1 MDVQGYLEM
10 TGCSLK
16 AFRGHEVR
24 EPSGKNPVKTFCSE
38 CGKLQSPPKGM
49 NQYLSCS
56 DQLNFKH
63 RSPSVPNASDP

>member
-1 MDVQGYLEM
+1 MDVWGYLEM

-38 CGKLQSPPKGM
+38 CGKLQSPPRRG
-49 NQYLSCS
+49 
-56 DQLNFKH
+56 
-63 RSPSVPNASDP
+63 